1 MNAFAVYFDP
11 LGIPYH
17 SYVDKDNNNP
27 VTPGKSKDHYHFSR
41 IGIAHVNCNPGNRID
56 HHPMKRVQSKHSSE
70 NGFTLIEV
78 IATIIVMGILAAFF
92 IHFMGTALNDSW
104 KAVEV
109 VEGEAK
115 AEGLM
120 ERIIAEYVEL
130 INGNNPDAALATIL
144 SLESSYES
152 DPDYGLPVT
161 MQYIVFDTNGDEQPD
176 TAGENRNLK
185 VTVEPPGFNLT
196 TILTQSRTATSDP
209 PVIW

>member
-1 MNAFAVYFDP
+1 
-11 LGIPYH
+11 
-17 SYVDKDNNNP
+17 
-27 VTPGKSKDHYHFSR
+27 
-41 IGIAHVNCNPGNRID
+41 
-56 HHPMKRVQSKHSSE
+56 MKRTESKHNAE

-120 ERIIAEYVEL
+120 EKIIADYVER
-130 INGNNPDAALATIL
+130 INDNNPDAALAAIKG
-144 SLESSYES
+144 LESDYES
-152 DPDYGLPVT
+152 NVDYGMPVT
-161 MQYIVFDTNGDEQPD
+161 MEYIVFDAGGDEQAD

-196 TILTQSRTATSDP
+196 TVLTQSRTDSNDP
-209 PVIW
+209 PMPY